1 MALLED
7 RFWKWHCKM
16 TLTKFTGVP
25 FLKTEISLTSLA
37 FVFLFLIFE
46 PFITFLLVLCF
57 PLPFHFAFFFLF
69 FLSLFFRSFG
79 VKKIDL
85 RRVKYVRVFVRF
97 QKRICILR
105 TPGEGNFMFSHYQVS
120 RELTC
125 VSSVMLTILK
135 IQKRGGKYLQTKW
148 LWFWNAVLLSWTGIH
163 SRSPCFGE
171 KYSDNHRCHENIPE
185 SHWGVTEKASRHIF
199 WVKFSSLFRFFFF
212 F

>member
-57 PLPFHFAFFFLF
+57 PLPFHFAFFF
-69 FLSLFFRSFG
+69 FLSFPILSFLRR
-79 VKKIDL
+79 KKIDL

-135 IQKRGGKYLQTKW
+135 IQKRGGKYLQTK
-148 LWFWNAVLLSWTGIH
+148 
-163 SRSPCFGE
+163 
-171 KYSDNHRCHENIPE
+171 
-185 SHWGVTEKASRHIF
+185 
-199 WVKFSSLFRFFFF
+199 
-212 F
+212 